1 MSSQFNGLLQTT
13 QFSVRELF
21 LITEFGTFDISM
33 IFDELNLFDN
43 MLTPCMSGNILVT
56 DATNIKDK
64 LKLNGNEF
72 IKITIDKGENNPTFF
87 KFEKLFRI
95 YKITNERNVNF
106 TSQSFILHF
115 ITNDYL
121 ISEQQKISQFY
132 SGKYSDIVKKILVN
146 NLKVPT
152 TNSKKGSSGISQII
166 DSTGIVDIIIPN
178 LTPFDAIEWI
188 CRRALYHELPNYMF
202 YETQLGYNFIPLDK
216 IMSETA
222 TASLNFNPKNIDKNV
237 SNELLGIREFKILS
251 TFQEAE
257 NISAGAYSGTFFGFD
272 TLTRSKTIRKINYVN
287 DVFNKMSHLN
297 QSPLIPDNSLVT
309 KFDSR
314 EVYYPY
320 ESSRMTNSYVKTNDS
335 VASNKINQTENY
347 KFQRKSILY
356 NLMQRRIQVNLP
368 GNFGFMTGQVVNV
381 FYPKYSND
389 TTGQFH
395 DKSMSGRYLITGVRH
410 MIRYDQH
417 ETIMEIATDSTK

>member
-1 MSSQFNGLLQTT
+1 
-13 QFSVRELF
+13 
-21 LITEFGTFDISM
+21 M

-121 ISEQQKISQFY
+121 TSEQQKISQFY

-202 YETQLGYNFIPLDK
+202 YETQL
-216 IMSETA
+216 S
-222 TASLNFNPKNIDKNV
+222 
-237 SNELLGIREFKILS
+237 
-251 TFQEAE
+251 
-257 NISAGAYSGTFFGFD
+257 IS
-272 TLTRSKTIRKINYVN
+272 
-287 DVFNKMSHLN
+287 
-297 QSPLIPDNSLVT
+297 
-309 KFDSR
+309 
-314 EVYYPY
+314 
-320 ESSRMTNSYVKTNDS
+320 
-335 VASNKINQTENY
+335 
-347 KFQRKSILY
+347 
-356 NLMQRRIQVNLP
+356 
-368 GNFGFMTGQVVNV
+368 
-381 FYPKYSND
+381 
-389 TTGQFH
+389 
-395 DKSMSGRYLITGVRH
+395 
-410 MIRYDQH
+410 
-417 ETIMEIATDSTK
+417 